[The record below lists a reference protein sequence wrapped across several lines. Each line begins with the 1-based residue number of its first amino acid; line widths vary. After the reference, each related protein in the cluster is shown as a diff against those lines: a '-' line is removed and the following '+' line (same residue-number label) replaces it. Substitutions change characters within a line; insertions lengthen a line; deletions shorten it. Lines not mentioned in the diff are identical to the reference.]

1 MGKVTKYLPS
11 AILGTAIA
19 VPLTY
24 IAYIYEKDDRQKQ
37 HAILRNFPLLGRVRY
52 MTEKIGPE
60 LRQYLFENDNEGK
73 PFSRLQYQHVV
84 KAGKYNE
91 RLIGFGSNRDFAE
104 DGYYI
109 RNTVFPKLRTELR
122 VDNTD
127 KINTY
132 KYVID
137 HEGLMSR
144 REHRE
149 EVQID
154 PFYLRDEDAV
164 VLGEHTCREPFRI
177 KGQVGMSAMSYG
189 ALGDHAITALSKGI
203 GLAGGAWMNTGEGG
217 ISDHHL
223 AGNPDLMMQIG
234 PGLFG
239 VRTPAGEF
247 SLEAF
252 KEKAA
257 MPQVKAFEV
266 KLAQGAKTRGGHLEG
281 QKVTE
286 EIARIRLI
294 EPGKTVNSPNRFVE
308 FDTFP
313 KLFDFIEMLREEGG
327 KPVGMKIVV
336 GDLESLEEMVQELK
350 KRKQGPDFI
359 TIDGGEGGTGATYQ
373 ELADSVG
380 LPILTALPVVDEM
393 LRKYEIRDRYKL
405 IAAGKLMTPDK
416 AAVALG
422 MGADLIN
429 IARGFMISV
438 GCIMAEVC
446 HTNRCP
452 VGVATTDPELQD
464 GLVVEEKMYRVTN
477 YIASLRAG
485 LFNIAAAAGVDSPT
499 KLERKHIIYKDEQG
513 RLASVGSMIE
523 KISKEERPERMESV
537 EMPDFSRND

>member
-1 MGKVTKYLPS
+1 MGKITKYLPS
-11 AILGTAIA
+11 AILGTAVA

-52 MTEKIGPE
+52 VTEKIGPE

-91 RLIGFGSNRDFAE
+91 RLIGFGSNRDFKE

-109 RNTVFPKLRTELR
+109 RNTLFPKLRTELL
-122 VDNTD
+122 VDNTN
-127 KINTY
+127 KINTQ

-144 REHRE
+144 KEHPE

-154 PFYLRDEDAV
+154 PYLLTDEDAI
-164 VLGEHTCREPFRI
+164 VLGEKTCREPFRI

-189 ALGDHAITALSKGI
+189 ALGENAITALSKGI
-203 GLAGGAWMNTGEGG
+203 GMAGGSWMNTGEGG

-223 AGNPDLMMQIG
+223 AGGVDLMMQIG
-234 PGLFG
+234 PGMFG

-247 SLEAF
+247 SMDAF

-294 EPGKTVNSPNRFVE
+294 EPGKTVNSPNRFIE

-313 KLFDFIEMLREEGG
+313 KLFDFIEELREVGG

-336 GDLESLEEMVQELK
+336 GDLEGLEEMVQQLK
-350 KRKQGPDFI
+350 ERGQGPDFI

-380 LPILTALPVVDEM
+380 LPIMTALPVVDEM
-393 LRKYEIRDRYKL
+393 LRKYEIRDRYRL
-405 IAAGKLMTPDK
+405 IAAGKLITPDK
-416 AAVALG
+416 AAIALA

-452 VGVATTDPELQD
+452 VGVATTDPELQT

-477 YIASLRAG
+477 YISSMRAG
-485 LFNIAAAAGVDSPT
+485 LFNVAAAAGVESPT
-499 KLERKHIIYKDEQG
+499 QLERKHIIYKDEQG
-513 RLASVGSMIE
+513 RLLSVGSMIE
-523 KISKEERPERMESV
+523 KISGAEPVREQESGALL
-537 EMPDFSRND
+537 DR